1 MHLHIICLKKY
12 CFEQYFLRNGS
23 WGQQYR
29 KACIKMHVFEMT
41 EGCDKILGKHWTS
54 RDTFLTTLWV
64 ESCFAS
70 TFGKKDT
77 IK

>member
-12 CFEQYFLRNGS
+12 CFEEYFLRNGS

-41 EGCDKILGKHWTS
+41 EGCDKILGKH
-54 RDTFLTTLWV
+54 
-64 ESCFAS
+64 
-70 TFGKKDT
+70 
-77 IK
+77 